1 MHPIGRAGLA
11 LLHQGVY
18 LAKAKKGPA
27 MTLVKHLLDTKGR
40 DVLSIAP
47 DASVL
52 DAIKKMAEHGVGAL
66 LVMDGD
72 SLSGIVTERDYA
84 RKVILLGRYSDDTPV
99 RDIMTADVTTVSSDQ
114 NVRHCMDLM
123 TEKRVR
129 HLPVMDDVKVSGV
142 ISIGDLVK
150 AIIEEQ
156 QQEIE
161 QLGHYISG

>member
-1 MHPIGRAGLA
+1 
-11 LLHQGVY
+11 
-18 LAKAKKGPA
+18 
-27 MTLVKHLLDTKGR
+27 MTFVKHLLDAKGR
-40 DVLSIAP
+40 DVLSITP

-99 RDIMTADVTTVSSDQ
+99 RDIMTAEVTTVSSDQ

-123 TEKRVR
+123 TDKRVR
-129 HLPVMDDVKVSGV
+129 HLPVVDDERVGGV

>member
-1 MHPIGRAGLA
+1 
-11 LLHQGVY
+11 
-18 LAKAKKGPA
+18 
-27 MTLVKHLLDTKGR
+27 MTLVKHLLDAKGR

-72 SLSGIVTERDYA
+72 TLSGIVTERDYA

-99 RDIMTADVTTVSSDQ
+99 RDIMTAEVTTVSSDH

-123 TEKRVR
+123 TDKRVR
-129 HLPVMDDVKVSGV
+129 HLPVVDDERVGGV

>member
-1 MHPIGRAGLA
+1 
-11 LLHQGVY
+11 
-18 LAKAKKGPA
+18 
-27 MTLVKHLLDTKGR
+27 MTLVKHLLDAKGR
-40 DVLSIAP
+40 DVVSIAP

-52 DAIKKMAEHGVGAL
+52 DAIKKMAEHGIGAL
-66 LVMDGD
+66 LVMDGNT
-72 SLSGIVTERDYA
+72 LSGILTERDYA

-99 RDIMTADVTTVSSDQ
+99 RDIMTADVKTVSSDN

-123 TEKRVR
+123 TDKRVR
-129 HLPVMDDVKVSGV
+129 HLPVVDDGSVSGV

>member
-1 MHPIGRAGLA
+1 
-11 LLHQGVY
+11 
-18 LAKAKKGPA
+18 
-27 MTLVKHLLDTKGR
+27 MTLVKHLLDAKGR

-52 DAIKKMAEHGVGAL
+52 DAIKKMAEHGIGAL

-72 SLSGIVTERDYA
+72 ALSGIVTERDYA

-99 RDIMTADVTTVSSDQ
+99 RDIMTADVKTVSSDN

-123 TEKRVR
+123 TDKRVR
-129 HLPVMDDVKVSGV
+129 HLPVVDEGRVGGV